1 MENKIFL
8 KFKDKKR
15 TLCKLSWRKQY
26 FYKKKKKKKN
36 YVKQA
41 GEKETSVNDANGDKF
56 EDPH

>member
-1 MENKIFL
+1 MNFMQ
-8 KFKDKKR
+8 
-15 TLCKLSWRKQY
+15 TLMTKQY
-26 FYKKKKKKKN
+26 FYKKRKEKKKN